1 MRKSV
6 LTCALLGAAVLLS
19 ACGSSAKSPA
29 AEDTPTTSILPSSDA
44 HFSELLSGVGKKPFK
59 LTFTDALG
67 DTQMFA
73 QDGAGNTVTISGNS
87 QVFTTPTS
95 AITCNRDGSGPF
107 TCTQAPANLGA
118 NSSYIAFAVAERTYA
133 TALSYHLTHT
143 SAKTI
148 AGHDAACFSISA
160 PDFLGVKGVAGAAG
174 SSLKGIA
181 AYCNDR
187 ATGALL
193 ENTFTDAAGDIT
205 DNLTVT
211 KIDAPAAKDFQPP
224 ATPTIITIPG
234 GPVTVPGG
242 VGAQ

>member
-1 MRKSV
+1 MRKAA
-6 LTCALLGAAVLLS
+6 LACALLGAAVLLT

-29 AEDTPTTSILPSSDA
+29 ADATTTTNTLRAADA
-44 HFSELLSGVGKKPFK
+44 HFSELLNGVGKQPFK

-67 DTQMFA
+67 NTQMYA
-73 QDGAGNTVTISGNS
+73 QDGTGETVTMNGAS
-87 QVFTTPTS
+87 QVFTTPTA

-107 TCTQAPANLGA
+107 TCTQAPASFGA

-133 TALSYHLTHT
+133 TALAYHLANT
-143 SAKTI
+143 STKNI

-160 PDFLGVKGVAGAAG
+160 PDFRGVKGVAGAAG
-174 SSLKGIA
+174 ASLKGIA

-193 ENTFTDAAGDIT
+193 ENTFTDASGDVT
-205 DNLTVT
+205 SNLTVT
-211 KIDAPAAKDFQPP
+211 RIEKPAAKDFQPP

>member
-1 MRKSV
+1 MRKAA
-6 LTCALLGAAVLLS
+6 LTCALLGAAVLLT

-29 AEDTPTTSILPSSDA
+29 ADATTTTNTLPAANA
-44 HFSELLSGVGKKPFK
+44 HFSELLNGVGKQPFK

-67 DTQMFA
+67 HTQMYA
-73 QDGAGNTVTISGNS
+73 QDGTGDTVTFNGAS
-87 QVFTTPTS
+87 QVFTTPTA

-107 TCTQAPANLGA
+107 TCTQAPARFGA

-133 TALSYHLTHT
+133 IALAYHLAHT
-143 SAKTI
+143 STKNI
-148 AGHDAACFSISA
+148 GGHDAACFSISA
-160 PDFLGVKGVAGAAG
+160 PDFRGVKGVAGAAG
-174 SSLKGIA
+174 ASLKGIS

-193 ENTFTDAAGDIT
+193 ENTFTDASGDMSH
-205 DNLTVT
+205 NLTVT
-211 KIDAPAAKDFQPP
+211 KIEEPAAADFQPP
-224 ATPTIITIPG
+224 ATPTIVTIPG